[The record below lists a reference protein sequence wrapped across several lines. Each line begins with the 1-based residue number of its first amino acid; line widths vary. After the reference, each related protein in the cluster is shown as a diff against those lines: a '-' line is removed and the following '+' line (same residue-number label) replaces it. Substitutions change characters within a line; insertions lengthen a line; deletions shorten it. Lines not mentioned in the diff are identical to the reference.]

1 MERHVGKAFVLEGLL
16 ISCNVI
22 KDVIGLIMKHKSKE
36 VVLRPFPLRAAFVHE
51 QGQLIQHASPQLQ

>member
-22 KDVIGLIMKHKSKE
+22 KDVIGLIRVIGKK
-36 VVLRPFPLRAAFVHE
+36 VCPF
-51 QGQLIQHASPQLQ
+51 

>member
-16 ISCNVI
+16 ISCNAI

-36 VVLRPFPLRAAFVHE
+36 VVGYRQESVSVLGV
-51 QGQLIQHASPQLQ
+51 